1 MRSSTGC
8 TGGGTARER
17 SVVGILGSGSGLGV
31 SGLIPAADGWVALG
45 TEGGHVSF
53 APHDER
59 EVAILRHAWKQFSH
73 VSFERL
79 LSGSGLE
86 LMYRALAE
94 HAGVKAEALSAPDI
108 TQRGLAGADRVC
120 LETLEVFCGLL
131 GTAAANLAVT
141 LGSLGGIYIGGGIV
155 PRLGEYF
162 DRSPFRERFEDKG
175 RFSDYVK
182 AIPTYVITAP
192 NATFFGASAI
202 LEAQLRTI
210 EGSAASA
217 ILEQIRRALPGLSPA
232 EKRVAEHV
240 LAQPRTVLGDPIADI
255 ARAAGED
262 TWRLPLTDSV
272 KEELKSDVAD
282 LKNAGDRMGGA
293 MSAALFLQKFVKDT
307 PWAHLDIAGT
317 VWADKPGATWDK
329 GATGFGVR
337 LLEQFVRIASH
348 DLREPVNAINHAA
361 PALADDLPTLQKIK
375 SSGTIVV
382 GHRESSIPFSYLD
395 GNQKPVGYSMDL
407 CNKIVEEVKKELK
420 MPALVTKLTPVTSQT
435 RIPLMTNGTI
445 DLECGSTTNALERQ
459 KQVAFG
465 VTTFVSPVRMVV
477 KADSGIKTLD
487 DLNGKAVATTTGT
500 TSDRYIKQNEK
511 GHNID
516 VKNVYGKDHA
526 ESFLMVET
534 GRASAFVMDEVLLAG
549 FIANAK
555 NPKDFAIV
563 GPALSTEPYGIMLR
577 KDDPQFKAL
586 VDKTLSGLMKS
597 GEINKIYAKWFT
609 SPIPPKNVNLNLP
622 MNAQLQEAIKHP
634 SDKGI

>member
-1 MRSSTGC
+1 MRTS
-8 TGGGTARER
+8 
-17 SVVGILGSGSGLGV
+17 I
-31 SGLIPAADGWVALG
+31 
-45 TEGGHVSF
+45 
-53 APHDER
+53 
-59 EVAILRHAWKQFSH
+59 
-73 VSFERL
+73 RL
-79 LSGSGLE
+79 
-86 LMYRALAE
+86 MALA
-94 HAGVKAEALSAPDI
+94 VSSAL
-108 TQRGLAGADRVC
+108 L
-120 LETLEVFCGLL
+120 
-131 GTAAANLAVT
+131 
-141 LGSLGGIYIGGGIV
+141 
-155 PRLGEYF
+155 
-162 DRSPFRERFEDKG
+162 
-175 RFSDYVK
+175 
-182 AIPTYVITAP
+182 
-192 NATFFGASAI
+192 
-202 LEAQLRTI
+202 
-210 EGSAASA
+210 
-217 ILEQIRRALPGLSPA
+217 
-232 EKRVAEHV
+232 
-240 LAQPRTVLGDPIADI
+240 
-255 ARAAGED
+255 
-262 TWRLPLTDSV
+262 
-272 KEELKSDVAD
+272 
-282 LKNAGDRMGGA
+282 
-293 MSAALFLQKFVKDT
+293 
-307 PWAHLDIAGT
+307 
-317 VWADKPGATWDK
+317 
-329 GATGFGVR
+329 
-337 LLEQFVRIASH
+337 
-348 DLREPVNAINHAA
+348 AA
-361 PALADDLPTLQKIK
+361 PAMADTLQKIK
-375 SSGTIVV
+375 DTGTITI

-445 DLECGSTTNALERQ
+445 DLECGSTTNSLERQ

-555 NPKDFAIV
+555 NPKDFVIV

-609 SPIPPKNVNLNLP
+609 SAIPPKNVNLNLP
-622 MNAQLQEAIKHP
+622 MNAQLQEAIKNP
-634 SDKGI
+634 NDKGI

>member
-1 MRSSTGC
+1 MRTS
-8 TGGGTARER
+8 
-17 SVVGILGSGSGLGV
+17 I
-31 SGLIPAADGWVALG
+31 
-45 TEGGHVSF
+45 
-53 APHDER
+53 
-59 EVAILRHAWKQFSH
+59 
-73 VSFERL
+73 RL
-79 LSGSGLE
+79 
-86 LMYRALAE
+86 MALA
-94 HAGVKAEALSAPDI
+94 VSSAL
-108 TQRGLAGADRVC
+108 L
-120 LETLEVFCGLL
+120 
-131 GTAAANLAVT
+131 
-141 LGSLGGIYIGGGIV
+141 
-155 PRLGEYF
+155 
-162 DRSPFRERFEDKG
+162 
-175 RFSDYVK
+175 
-182 AIPTYVITAP
+182 
-192 NATFFGASAI
+192 
-202 LEAQLRTI
+202 
-210 EGSAASA
+210 
-217 ILEQIRRALPGLSPA
+217 
-232 EKRVAEHV
+232 
-240 LAQPRTVLGDPIADI
+240 
-255 ARAAGED
+255 
-262 TWRLPLTDSV
+262 
-272 KEELKSDVAD
+272 
-282 LKNAGDRMGGA
+282 
-293 MSAALFLQKFVKDT
+293 
-307 PWAHLDIAGT
+307 
-317 VWADKPGATWDK
+317 
-329 GATGFGVR
+329 
-337 LLEQFVRIASH
+337 
-348 DLREPVNAINHAA
+348 AA
-361 PALADDLPTLQKIK
+361 PAMADTLQKIK
-375 SSGTIVV
+375 DTGTITI

-407 CNKIVEEVKKELK
+407 CNKIVDAVKKELK

-445 DLECGSTTNALERQ
+445 DLECGSTTNSLERQ

-549 FIANAK
+549 FVANAK

-609 SPIPPKNVNLNLP
+609 SAIPPKNVNLNLP